1 MISTKQLTTKIN
13 TLLNE
18 AASTEPFEFRIKA
31 GTSKAH
37 FYDRSGN
44 TVTEYINGLLTTI
57 SGETTNTN
65 TGIQLISETCLLQ
78 VIFAIPNNDSN
89 GGVTQLSEDG
99 TIDST
104 SQPTQAFDGAEEKI
118 DKIREIINSVFVK
131 NAQYTMTDDKNVS
144 YIVSMVYQ
152 PATDG
157 QRAIVQKLGLSY
169 TLRAYVNFTIVE
181 DGINTRQSSFS
192 IDGVI
197 IPFDSFTVTHAQ
209 TLDAYV
215 PHTSSTGTAETIAS
229 QRSINFNFELPALGV
244 NSVTN
249 IILSDMLA
257 GDLNTAHIL
266 GVYMPNSAATNAIKY
281 FLVTISEDT
290 ASGAGMG
297 NIGLHVS
304 FVPIIQEY
312 DFVSDPSTLY
322 VRDFSNSGNN
332 HQLTVYIPD
341 GTVYYSFHSKSAT
354 ATDKADVPCHVSVG
368 LTDVGY
374 SDSIYYSTKE
384 ILDELPAGDGGEGVR

>member
-169 TLRAYVNFTIVE
+169 TLRAYVYYTIVE
-181 DGINTRQSSFS
+181 DGISTRQSSFS
-192 IDGVI
+192 IDGILV
-197 IPFDSFTVTHAQ
+197 PFESFTITAAQ
-209 TLDAYV
+209 ALDAYV
-215 PHTSSTGTAETIAS
+215 RDNSAKGIAETIGS
-229 QRSINFNFELPALGV
+229 QKQLNFNFELPALGV
-244 NSVTN
+244 NTITQIVLKN
-249 IILSDMLA
+249 ILS

-266 GVYMPNSAATNAIKY
+266 DVYIPNSGVTKHY
-281 FLVTISEDT
+281 LVTISENT

-304 FVPIIQEY
+304 FVPAIQEY
-312 DFVSDPSTLY
+312 DFLTDPTTLY
-322 VRDFSNSGNN
+322 VYD
-332 HQLTVYIPD
+332 LTAGADSSTTKEAPK
-341 GTVYYSFHSKSAT
+341 GTVIYSFKTKTFITPVVPNNAT
-354 ATDKADVPCHVSVG
+354 TASIILLTGADCV
-368 LTDVGY
+368 
-374 SDSIYYSTKE
+374 YYSTKQ
-384 ILDELPAGDGGEGVR
+384 LSDAVTPGR